1 MAVVLACNQ
10 ICLRWQVLAKSKR
23 QTKDCAIG
31 VLEAEIRL
39 WVAEGA
45 GVGGPFSKP
54 GGDHVGDDAADI
66 DLLRRIVVGTGVV
79 AGDGHRPCLV
89 TGMETGQE
97 ARRIVDVLARVEHV
111 FDAAKMRRVVVMV
124 DLHAAQIDQR
134 LALALGIGEGGKGF
148 SAASRKDRFSF
159 YIQCVGLKATFV
171 SGFGETDGIEDA
183 GRDAVAACGAQDLRL
198 ARIRSRAGGGA
209 GKAR

>member
-1 MAVVLACNQ
+1 M
-10 ICLRWQVLAKSKR
+10 AKSKR

-134 LALALGIGEGGKGF
+134 LALALCIGEGGKGF

-159 YIQCVGLKATFV
+159 YIQCVGLKAAFLP
-171 SGFGETDGIEDA
+171 GFGQADGIEDA
-183 GRDAVAACGAQDLRL
+183 GGHAIAIGGAQDLRL
-198 ARIRSRAGGGA
+198 ARVGGSSGGA
-209 GKAR
+209 CDAR